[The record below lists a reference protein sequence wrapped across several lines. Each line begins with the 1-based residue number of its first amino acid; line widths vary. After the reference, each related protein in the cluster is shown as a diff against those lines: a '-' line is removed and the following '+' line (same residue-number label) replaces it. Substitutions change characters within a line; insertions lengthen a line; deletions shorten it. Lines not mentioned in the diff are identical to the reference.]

1 MRPPVRYAASG
12 SVRVAYQVTGSGPID
27 LVWAPG
33 TISHLD
39 LDWEYPAKARFI
51 EALSAFTRLI
61 RFDKRGTGLSD
72 RPTDAATL
80 EERTD
85 DIRAVMDAAGSSRA
99 AILGVSEG
107 ASMACLFAAT
117 YPART
122 HSLLIWGGQA
132 RWGRTDDYPWGLTT
146 EEWQAVVTEA
156 AESWPSL
163 DYLLGPGAG
172 MGADA
177 DPALLDW
184 ARRYGQAGASPSA
197 LLALERMNAESDIRD
212 ILPSIRVP
220 ALVMNR
226 TDDPVASVGAA
237 RDLAS
242 RITDARFVELPG
254 ATHSLTTLEPERVLA
269 EIRAFLTGSA
279 PAVLFD
285 RALATLLFID
295 IADSTAM
302 AAAMGDGPWR
312 DLLDRHYAASERNL
326 AAYQGTEVDRAGDG
340 LLATFDGPTRAIRA
354 AVRIRADAAGLGI
367 QTRAGVHTG
376 EIERT
381 SGGVRGLAVH
391 VAARIA
397 ALAGPGEILVSGT
410 VRDLI
415 AGSGIELESRGR
427 RALKGVPDRRLVL
440 AVAGDAVA

>member
-1 MRPPVRYAASG
+1 MRHPVRYAASG
-12 SVRVAYQVTGSGPID
+12 AVRVAYQVTGTGPID

-39 LDWEYPAKARFI
+39 LDWEQPAKAQFI
-51 EALSAFTRLI
+51 DALSSFTRLI

-99 AILGVSEG
+99 AIFGMSEG

-117 YPART
+117 YPGRT

-132 RWGRTDDYPWGLTT
+132 RWGRTDDYPWGPSA
-146 EEWQAVVTEA
+146 EDWQATVEEA
-156 AESWPSL
+156 AENWPSL

-172 MGADA
+172 LGPDT

-184 ARRYGQAGASPSA
+184 ALRYGQAGASPSA
-197 LLALERMNAESDIRD
+197 LLALERMNAEADVRD

-220 ALVMNR
+220 TLVMNR
-226 TDDPVASVGAA
+226 TGDPVANIEAA

-242 RITDARFVELPG
+242 RIEGARFVEFPG
-254 ATHSLTTLEPERVLA
+254 ATHALTTVEPERVIA
-269 EIRAFLTGSA
+269 EIRAFLTGST
-279 PAVLFD
+279 PAIISE
-285 RALATLLFID
+285 RALATLLFVD
-295 IADSTAM
+295 IADSTGM
-302 AAAMGDGPWR
+302 ASRMGDGPWR
-312 DLLDRHYAASERNL
+312 DLLDRHYAAVERNL
-326 AAYQGTEVDRAGDG
+326 AAYQGVEVDRAGDG

-354 AVRIRADAAGLGI
+354 AARIRADAGRVGI
-367 QTRAGVHTG
+367 LTRAGIHTG
-376 EIERT
+376 EIERV
-381 SGGVRGLAVH
+381 SHGVRGLAVH

-427 RALKGVPDRRLVL
+427 RTLKGVPDRRLL
-440 AVAGDAVA
+440 FAVAGLAG

>member
-1 MRPPVRYAASG
+1 MRPPIRYAASG
-12 SVRVAYQVTGSGPID
+12 TVRVAYQVTGSGPID

-33 TISHLD
+33 TVSHLD

-51 EALSAFTRLI
+51 ESLSSFTRLI

-85 DIRAVMDAAGSSRA
+85 DIRAVMDAAGSGRA
-99 AILGVSEG
+99 AIFGMSEG

-117 YPART
+117 YPERT

-132 RWGRTDDYPWGLTT
+132 RWGRTDDYPWGLTS
-146 EEWQAVVTEA
+146 EEWQAVVDEA
-156 AESWPSL
+156 AENWPSP

-172 MGADA
+172 YGPDA

-184 ARRYGQAGASPSA
+184 TLRYGQAGASPSA
-197 LLALERMNAESDIRD
+197 LVALERMNADGDIRD

-220 ALVMNR
+220 TLVMNR
-226 TDDPVASVGAA
+226 TGDPVASVEAA

-242 RITDARFVELPG
+242 RIAGARFVEFPG
-254 ATHSLTTLEPERVLA
+254 ATHALTTVEPERVIA

-279 PAVLFD
+279 PAVVSD
-285 RALATLLFID
+285 RALATLLFVD
-295 IADSTAM
+295 IVDSTAL
-302 AAAMGDGPWR
+302 ATKLGDGPWR
-312 DLLDRHYAASERNL
+312 DLLDRHYAGVERSL
-326 AAYQGTEVDRAGDG
+326 AAYQGVEVDRAGDG

-354 AVRIRADAAGLGI
+354 AARIRSDAGLLGI
-367 QTRAGVHTG
+367 QIRAGIHTG
-376 EIERT
+376 EIERLPR
-381 SGGVRGLAVH
+381 GVRGLAVH

-427 RALKGVPDRRLVL
+427 RTLKGLPGQRPVF
-440 AVAGDAVA
+440 AVSGPAG

>member
-1 MRPPVRYAASG
+1 MRHPVRYAASG
-12 SVRVAYQVTGSGPID
+12 AVRVAYQVTGTGPID

-33 TISHLD
+33 AISHLD
-39 LDWEYPAKARFI
+39 LDWEQPAKAQFI
-51 EALSAFTRLI
+51 EALSSFTRLI

-85 DIRAVMDAAGSSRA
+85 DIRAVMDAAGSRRA
-99 AILGVSEG
+99 AILGLSEG

-117 YPART
+117 HPDRT
-122 HSLLIWGGQA
+122 RSLLIWGGQA
-132 RWGRTDDYPWGLTT
+132 RWGRTDDYPWGPTA
-146 EEWQAVVTEA
+146 EEWQARVEEA

-172 MGADA
+172 MGPDA

-184 ARRYGQAGASPSA
+184 ALRYGRAGASPSA
-197 LLALERMNAESDIRD
+197 VLALERMNADGDIRG

-220 ALVMNR
+220 TVVMNR
-226 TDDPVASVGAA
+226 TGDPVANIEAA

-242 RITDARFVELPG
+242 RIPGARFVELPG
-254 ATHSLTTLEPERVLA
+254 ATHAMTTVEPERVIA
-269 EIRAFLTGSA
+269 EMRAFLTGSL
-279 PAVLFD
+279 PEIVSD
-285 RALATLLFID
+285 RALATLLFVD
-295 IADSTAM
+295 IVDSTAL
-302 AAAMGDGPWR
+302 ASRLGDGPWR
-312 DLLDRHYAASERNL
+312 DLLDRHYAAVERNL
-326 AAYQGTEVDRAGDG
+326 AAYRGVGVDRAGDG

-354 AVRIRADAAGLGI
+354 AARIRADAGQLGI
-367 QTRAGVHTG
+367 LTRAGIHTG
-376 EIERT
+376 EIERVAD
-381 SGGVRGLAVH
+381 GVRGLAVH

-415 AGSGIELESRGR
+415 TGSGIELESRGR
-427 RALKGVPDRRLVL
+427 RALKGVPDRRPVF
-440 AVAGDAVA
+440 AVVGLTG

>member
-1 MRPPVRYAASG
+1 MRHPVRYAASG
-12 SVRVAYQVTGSGPID
+12 AVRVAYQVTGTGPID

-39 LDWEYPAKARFI
+39 LDWEQPAKAQFI
-51 EALSAFTRLI
+51 EALSSFTRLI

-99 AILGVSEG
+99 AILGMSEG

-117 YPART
+117 YPERT

-132 RWGRTDDYPWGLTT
+132 RWGRTDDYPWGHTA
-146 EEWQAVVTEA
+146 EEWQAMVAEA

-172 MGADA
+172 QGPDA

-184 ARRYGQAGASPSA
+184 ALRYGQAGASPSA
-197 LLALERMNAESDIRD
+197 LLALERMNADSDIRD

-220 ALVMNR
+220 TLVMNR
-226 TDDPVASVGAA
+226 TRDPVAHVDAA

-242 RITDARFVELPG
+242 RITGARFVELPG
-254 ATHSLTTLEPERVLA
+254 ATHALTTVEPERVIA
-269 EIRAFLTGSA
+269 EIRAFLTGS
-279 PAVLFD
+279 PAAIVSD
-285 RALATLLFID
+285 RALATLLFVD

-302 AAAMGDGPWR
+302 ASRLGDGPWR
-312 DLLDRHYAASERNL
+312 DLLDRHYAAVERNL
-326 AAYQGTEVDRAGDG
+326 AAYQGVEVDRAGDG

-354 AVRIRADAAGLGI
+354 AARIRTDAEQLGI
-367 QTRAGVHTG
+367 VTRAGIHTG
-376 EIERT
+376 EIERLAD
-381 SGGVRGLAVH
+381 GVRGLAVH
-391 VAARIA
+391 VAARIS

-415 AGSGIELESRGR
+415 AGSGIDLESRGR
-427 RALKGVPDRRLVL
+427 RTLKGVPDRRSVF
-440 AVAGDAVA
+440 AVAGPAG